1 MSNFGPAYNASQ
13 PISTAN
19 NKFPPE
25 GPKSMPV
32 FISYPQAGSTLID
45 LTTETQMHR
54 ISQVQGLYID
64 NTDGPNLILVC
75 DVTEQTI
82 HIPSNAQGYYQ
93 LLTQNPPKFTLTAD
107 AATVKDVQL
116 FFLNFP
122 VVHSVNYL
130 LPPINPGVQSI
141 VAGTN
146 VTVDNTDPANPIV
159 SASGGGG
166 GGGGKVQYTQIIK
179 PGAGQTISGGDISG
193 AAFTPF
199 FAATGAALDLD
210 FSTLNGLYLIL
221 FQSYNAAGSTLNS
234 VGGAW
239 IIDQSGSAVGSIA
252 TAQFEV
258 LEIMAV
264 GDGAGNSSAQ
274 VLNRY

>member
-122 VVHSVNYL
+122 VVHSR
-130 LPPINPGVQSI
+130 S
-141 VAGTN
+141 
-146 VTVDNTDPANPIV
+146 
-159 SASGGGG
+159 
-166 GGGGKVQYTQIIK
+166 
-179 PGAGQTISGGDISG
+179 
-193 AAFTPF
+193 
-199 FAATGAALDLD
+199 
-210 FSTLNGLYLIL
+210 
-221 FQSYNAAGSTLNS
+221 
-234 VGGAW
+234 
-239 IIDQSGSAVGSIA
+239 
-252 TAQFEV
+252 
-258 LEIMAV
+258 
-264 GDGAGNSSAQ
+264 
-274 VLNRY
+274 